1 MLVPYRR
8 SGYGPQQAGVDVIE
22 VGLFRYCALR
32 YLLMFWDSLADS
44 TAISLHAFAR

>member
-22 VGLFRYCALR
+22 VGLFRYCALSVNV
-32 YLLMFWDSLADS
+32 LGL
-44 TAISLHAFAR
+44 IS